1 MSVPPGGIQPPLLS
15 AYRTALRIPA
25 PGMRTHSRVSAF
37 RTHETQTGPGA
48 LSTPGTAVLTGRQCI
63 CGRRLPPLS
72 GWSLPPRRHNPARDV
87 EFTRHQQGFPGSR
100 PSGPF
105 PAPVTALAGTAVLGL
120 FRELRTQPVR
130 NRPRTGTGR
139 AQTRR
144 YVSGISQTSLT
155 SALTTCDLVSQ
166 STSPASPATRTA
178 PGPPSRLATCSWTS
192 VTALRTSG
200 SRSATGPARAAS
212 FDAALAGA
220 GIEAVQ
226 IPPRSPR
233 ANGCPARFVLTARTG
248 VTDRMLIFGQRHL
261 RLVLAEYEAHDN
273 GRRPHRSRQLC
284 PPRPPGRRPLPGANQ
299 PRLSSAA

>member
-166 STSPASPATRTA
+166 STSPA
-178 PGPPSRLATCSWTS
+178 
-192 VTALRTSG
+192 
-200 SRSATGPARAAS
+200 
-212 FDAALAGA
+212 
-220 GIEAVQ
+220 
-226 IPPRSPR
+226 
-233 ANGCPARFVLTARTG
+233 
-248 VTDRMLIFGQRHL
+248 
-261 RLVLAEYEAHDN
+261 
-273 GRRPHRSRQLC
+273 
-284 PPRPPGRRPLPGANQ
+284 
-299 PRLSSAA
+299 